1 MLLVMFASIGTG
13 EQELEKA
20 SGLFG
25 HSRRQTAR
33 GWDER

>member
-20 SGLFG
+20 SGPFG

-33 GWDER
+33 GGDER